1 MSSKRTGFKLPA
13 RDAQD
18 VQGWVEEGAA
28 PAEPTAEPT
37 AASRAPARAAGG
49 KRARL
54 TIDLPQ
60 QLHGRFKAA
69 CAINQTRMVEEV
81 TRFIEDWTQKHS

>member
-13 RDAQD
+13 REAQD
-18 VQGWVEEGAA
+18 VQEWVEDGAPPMDAAAA
-28 PAEPTAEPT
+28 PKASGRPT
-37 AASRAPARAAGG
+37 GG
-49 KRARL
+49 KQARL

-60 QLHGRFKAA
+60 QLHARFKAA

-81 TRFIEDWTQKHS
+81 TRLIEDWTQKHS

>member
-1 MSSKRTGFKLPA
+1 MSSNRTGFKLPT
-13 RDAQD
+13 REAQE

-28 PAEPTAEPT
+28 PA
-37 AASRAPARAAGG
+37 RAVGEKP
-49 KRARL
+49 ARL

-60 QLHGRFKAA
+60 QLHARFKAA

-81 TRFIEDWTQKHS
+81 TRLIEDWTQKHS

>member
-13 RDAQD
+13 RDAQG

-28 PAEPTAEPT
+28 PAEPAAMPRVPVR
-37 AASRAPARAAGG
+37 AASG
-49 KRARL
+49 KQARL

-60 QLHGRFKAA
+60 QLHARFKAA

-81 TRFIEDWTQKHS
+81 TRFIEEWTQKHS

>member
-13 RDAQD
+13 RDAQG
-18 VQGWVEEGAA
+18 VQGWVEGAA
-28 PAEPTAEPT
+28 PEALPAAPEASVRPT
-37 AASRAPARAAGG
+37 GG
-49 KRARL
+49 QKARL

-60 QLHGRFKAA
+60 QLHARFKAA

>member
-13 RDAQD
+13 REAQD
-18 VQGWVEEGAA
+18 VQGWVEGGATPTG
-28 PAEPTAEPT
+28 PA
-37 AASRAPARAAGG
+37 AALKAPARIASG
-49 KRARL
+49 KQARL

-60 QLHGRFKAA
+60 QLHARFKAA

-81 TRFIEDWTQKHS
+81 TRFIEDWTQKNS

>member
-13 RDAQD
+13 RETQD
-18 VQGWVEEGAA
+18 VQGWIEEGAA
-28 PAEPTAEPT
+28 PAEPTAAPK
-37 AASRAPARAAGG
+37 ASARAAGG
-49 KRARL
+49 KQARL

-60 QLHGRFKAA
+60 QLHARFKAA

>member
-13 RDAQD
+13 RDAQN

-28 PAEPTAEPT
+28 PAEPTAV
-37 AASRAPARAAGG
+37 SKAPARATGG
-49 KRARL
+49 KQARL

-60 QLHGRFKAA
+60 QLHARFKAA

>member
-1 MSSKRTGFKLPA
+1 MSSKRTGFKLPT
-13 RDAQD
+13 RESQD

-28 PAEPTAEPT
+28 PAEPATAPK
-37 AASRAPARAAGG
+37 APARAVGE
-49 KRARL
+49 KPARL

-60 QLHGRFKAA
+60 QLHARFKAA

-81 TRFIEDWTQKHS
+81 TRLIEDWTQKHS

>member
-1 MSSKRTGFKLPA
+1 MSSKRTGFKLPT
-13 RDAQD
+13 REAQD

-28 PAEPTAEPT
+28 PAEP
-37 AASRAPARAAGG
+37 AAAPKAPARAVGE
-49 KRARL
+49 KSARL

-60 QLHGRFKAA
+60 QLHARFKAA

-81 TRFIEDWTQKHS
+81 TRLIEDWTQKHS

>member
-28 PAEPTAEPT
+28 PTEPA

-60 QLHGRFKAA
+60 QLHARFKAA

-81 TRFIEDWTQKHS
+81 TRFIEEWTQKHS

>member
-13 RDAQD
+13 RDAQG

-28 PAEPTAEPT
+28 REAPPTALE
-37 AASRAPARAAGG
+37 APARPTGG
-49 KRARL
+49 QKARL

-60 QLHGRFKAA
+60 QLHARFKAA